1 MRYSIHAT
9 KQGVFYF
16 LIFFIMEF
24 YMNQVIFKNI
34 GYAFAGNLLSNA
46 DLAKQVATAS
56 PKFLTLKADD
66 PIKVD
71 IRAGIV
77 QRVAESSAHK
87 IEAFMIYN
95 KDSDSYLSVDDAK
108 FKAHKGEKF
117 HRTVGYIVST
127 IQNPQEFRTIKEKAK
142 KQAVDDVRTP
152 VKLKANT
159 YYNRLESAVKDILE
173 PKPEGEGKQAEVF
186 QLWSDN
192 YIKDMEKRRK
202 ASEAR
207 SDIVPPKD
215 WFAKEITTPMQA
227 KLKDWYSKQPK

>member
-1 MRYSIHAT
+1 
-9 KQGVFYF
+9 
-16 LIFFIMEF
+16 
-24 YMNQVIFKNI
+24 MNKIIFKNL

-56 PKFLTLKADD
+56 PTFLTLKADD
-66 PIKVD
+66 PIKLD

-77 QRVAESSAHK
+77 QRVAESKASS
-87 IEAFMIYN
+87 IEAYMVYN
-95 KDSDSYLSVDDAK
+95 KDSDSFVTVDEVK
-108 FKAHKGEKF
+108 YKAHKGDKF

-142 KQAVDDVRTP
+142 KQAVETVRTS
-152 VKLKANT
+152 VKLTANT
-159 YYNRLESAVKDILE
+159 YYNRFENAVKDILE
-173 PKPEGEGKQAEVF
+173 PKPEGESKQAEIF

-215 WFAKEITTPMQA
+215 WFAKEITIPMQA
-227 KLKDWYSKQPK
+227 KLKDWYAKQPK

>member
-1 MRYSIHAT
+1 
-9 KQGVFYF
+9 
-16 LIFFIMEF
+16 MEF
-24 YMNQVIFKNI
+24 YMSQIIYKQV
-34 GYAFAGNLLSNA
+34 GYSFAGNLLSNT
-46 DLAKQVATAS
+46 DLAKQIANAC
-56 PKFLTLKADD
+56 PKFLTLKVDD
-66 PIKVD
+66 AIKLD

-77 QRVAESSAHK
+77 QRVAESKAGS
-87 IEAFMIYN
+87 IEAFMVFN

-108 FKAHKGEKF
+108 YKAHKGEKF

-142 KQAVDDVRTP
+142 KQAIEVVRTP
-152 VKLKANT
+152 VKLYANLV
-159 YYNRLESAVKDILE
+159 YNRLEGAVKDILE
-173 PKPEGEGKQAEVF
+173 PKPEGESKQAEVF

-227 KLKDWYSKQPK
+227 KLKDWYAKQPK

>member
-1 MRYSIHAT
+1 
-9 KQGVFYF
+9 
-16 LIFFIMEF
+16 
-24 YMNQVIFKNI
+24 MNQVIFKNI

-66 PIKVD
+66 AIKLD

-95 KDSDSYLSVDDAK
+95 KDSDSYLNVDEAK
-108 FKAHKGEKF
+108 YKAHKGEKF

-159 YYNRLESAVKDILE
+159 YYNRLESSVRDILE
-173 PKPEGEGKQAEVF
+173 PKDDSDGKQAEAF
-186 QLWSDN
+186 QVWSDN
-192 YIKDMEKRRK
+192 LIKQIKARRK
-202 ASEAR
+202 TSESR
-207 SDIVPPKD
+207 NDIVPTEA
-215 WFAKEITTPMQA
+215 WLVKEVLTPMQA